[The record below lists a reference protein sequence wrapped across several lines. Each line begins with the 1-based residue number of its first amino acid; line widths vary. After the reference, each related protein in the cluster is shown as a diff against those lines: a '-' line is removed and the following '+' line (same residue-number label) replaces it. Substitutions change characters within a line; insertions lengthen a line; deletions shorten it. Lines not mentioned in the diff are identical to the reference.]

1 MCEKQISDSPLHLYV
16 DEAAG
21 VDDNTGGSIENPL
34 RTVLKALE
42 IGNDSAK
49 IYIRKISE
57 NEYKEITATGLKKAK
72 KSYSIFLKKQQK
84 LEESLCHMKIQEF
97 GRKKESEQQD
107 CLGTGFFNKD
117 ENFDKAVNIK
127 IRQAKDFR
135 AILVKVSGWIHRLRH
150 QKDLIF
156 VILRDGTGYLQC
168 IISGTIARI
177 PDVLTLTVETTLTF
191 YGTITALPDGKTA
204 PDNHELHVSYFEII
218 QKAPGGDLCF
228 TNKLN
233 VEAESQV
240 LYDQRHFVIRGE
252 ISSSVLKVRARLLAA
267 FRAVYEKMGIMEV
280 TPPCLVQTQVEG
292 GATLFD
298 LNYYGEKAYLTQSSQ
313 LYLETCLPALGNVYC
328 IQESFRAELS
338 HTRRHLSEF
347 SHMEAEL
354 AFLSFDEFL
363 NHLEEFICL
372 SLDLLFEDPI
382 AFSLIE
388 SLNPNFKKPQR
399 PFLRMKY
406 IDAIKYCNEHGILNS
421 NGENYMLGEDITE
434 FAERKIVD
442 QIQQPIFLI
451 EFPADLKSFYIK
463 RISEN
468 TDFTESVDLLLPGV
482 GEVVGGSM
490 RIFDFDEL
498 VEAFEIR
505 NIDPSPYYWY
515 LDLRKYGTCPHG
527 GYGVGLERM
536 VAWITNRNTVKECSL
551 YPRFTGRCKP

>member
-1 MCEKQISDSPLHLYV
+1 KIAKRRELDAPLCLYV
-16 DEAAG
+16 DETAG
-21 VDDNTGGSIENPL
+21 VDDKDGGSIENPL
-34 RTVLKALE
+34 RTVLKAFE
-42 IGNDSAK
+42 IGNDYAK
-49 IYIRKISE
+49 IYIRKVPDD
-57 NEYKEITATGLKKAK
+57 EYKEITATGLKKAK
-72 KSYSIFLKKQQK
+72 KAYSIFLKKQQK
-84 LEESLCHMKIQEF
+84 LEETLCHMKIQESTN
-97 GRKKESEQQD
+97 KKEHEQWD
-107 CLGTGFFNKD
+107 HVGNSVFDKNKD
-117 ENFDKAVNIK
+117 LDKSVNIK

-135 AILVKVSGWIHRLRH
+135 TMFVKVSGWIHRLRH

-168 IISGTIARI
+168 VISGNMARTSHA
-177 PDVLTLTVETTLTF
+177 LTLTVETTLTF
-191 YGTITALPDGKTA
+191 YGTITVLPDGKTA
-204 PDNHELHVSYFEII
+204 PDNHELHVTYFEII

-252 ISSSVLKVRARLLAA
+252 ISSSVLKVRARLLAV
-267 FRAVYEKMGIMEV
+267 FRAVYEKMGFMEV

-313 LYLETCLPALGNVYC
+313 LYLETCLPSLGNVYC

-363 NHLEEFICL
+363 DHLEEFICL
-372 SLDLLFEDPI
+372 SLDLLLEDFI
-382 AFSLIE
+382 ASPLIE
-388 SLNPNFKKPQR
+388 NLNPNFKKPQR

-406 IDAIKYCNEHGILNS
+406 VDAIKYCNEHDILNS
-421 NGENYMLGEDITE
+421 NGEHYIFGEDITE

-451 EFPADLKSFYIK
+451 EFPATLKSFYMK
-463 RISEN
+463 RISGN
-468 TDFTESVDLLLPGV
+468 TDFTESVDLLFPGV

-498 VEAFEIR
+498 IEAFKRE

-527 GYGVGLERM
+527 GYGVGLERIL
-536 VAWITNRNTVKECSL
+536 AWITNRNTVKECSL
-551 YPRFTGRCKP
+551 YP